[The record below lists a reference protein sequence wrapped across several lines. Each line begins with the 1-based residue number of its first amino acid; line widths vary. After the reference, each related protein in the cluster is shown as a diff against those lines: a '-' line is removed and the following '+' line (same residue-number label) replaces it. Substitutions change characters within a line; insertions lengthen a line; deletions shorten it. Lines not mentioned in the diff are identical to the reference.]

1 MFLPCAGSFYPF
13 ILYTILAT
21 VIASAFVVIPFV
33 VAPAR
38 VDLEKSSAY
47 ECGFDAFGEVGGWAH
62 VVFWT
67 GTSFVLLI
75 CTCPEVCRCHLG
87 SSCHW

>member
-47 ECGFDAFGEVGGWAH
+47 ECGFDAFGEVGGYM
-62 VVFWT
+62 
-67 GTSFVLLI
+67 
-75 CTCPEVCRCHLG
+75 
-87 SSCHW
+87 